1 MNQRFLNA
9 YLFWGFDSFSS
20 SPVAPM
26 RWCDCSHALAKMMML
41 LWPFHQC
48 LFSRPLGQL
57 ILRVLLWTEEAVSL
71 MQQMWKQQHRGE
83 KCFIQL
89 HSFSAGSFW
98 RLSLGPMIC
107 PYLPSKVAPFT
118 DLPICSEIRK
128 VLKNVAQMSSGVSPS
143 VTGDANYTTVNVV
156 PLTARVQVTHYQSTS
171 CIVRA

>member
-83 KCFIQL
+83 KCFVQL

-107 PYLPSKVAPFT
+107 PYFPSKVAPFT

-128 VLKNVAQMSSGVSPS
+128 VLKNVAQMSLGVSPS
-143 VTGDANYTTVNVV
+143 VTGGANYTTVNVV
-156 PLTARVQVTHYQSTS
+156 PLTLVCR
-171 CIVRA
+171 